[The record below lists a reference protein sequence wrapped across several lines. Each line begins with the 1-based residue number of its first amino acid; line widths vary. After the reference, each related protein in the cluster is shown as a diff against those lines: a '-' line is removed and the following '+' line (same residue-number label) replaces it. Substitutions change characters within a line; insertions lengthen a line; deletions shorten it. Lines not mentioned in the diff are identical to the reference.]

1 MNYIPSFEDFINEST
16 INEAIKDVR
25 LTEETAQMIW
35 EVILDASEEVQS
47 ATNNM
52 SYNFV
57 SGSIDVQVQNPMNE
71 LWKKIKDNKN
81 KWNIGQISIS
91 SDQALVMITEGATV
105 KGYLTCKLDINK
117 QNFKGNF
124 TSLFA
129 ISNIQSFVQQR
140 FFKHIA
146 YSAK

>member
-1 MNYIPSFEDFINEST
+1 MKHVQLFEQFVNKST
-16 INEAIKDVR
+16 INEGIKDVT
-25 LTEETAQMIW
+25 LTEPTAQMIW
-35 EVILDASEEVQS
+35 EVILDASETVQS

-57 SGSIDVQVQNPMNE
+57 SGSTDVQVQNPMNE
-71 LWKKIKDNKN
+71 LWKKIKENQN

-91 SDQALVMITEGATV
+91 SDQALVMITEGNVV
-105 KGYLTCKLDINK
+105 KGYLTCSLDINK
-117 QNFKGNF
+117 QKFKGNF

-129 ISNIQSFVQQR
+129 ISNIQNFVQQR

-146 YSAK
+146 YSR

>member
-1 MNYIPSFEDFINEST
+1 MKHIKLYEDFINEST

-25 LTEETAQMIW
+25 LTEDTAQMIW
-35 EVILDASEEVQS
+35 DVIVDASEEVQS

-57 SGSIDVQVQNPMNE
+57 SGSINVQVQNPMNE

-105 KGYLTCKLDINK
+105 KGYLTCSLDINK
-117 QNFKGNF
+117 QNFKGNS

-129 ISNIQSFVQQR
+129 IPNIQNFVQQR

>member
-1 MNYIPSFEDFINEST
+1 MKNIPTFEDFLIEGT
-16 INEAIKDVR
+16 INEGIKDVR

-47 ATNNM
+47 AKNNM

-57 SGSIDVQVQNPMNE
+57 SGSTDVQVQNPMNE

-91 SDQALVMITEGATV
+91 SDQALVMITEGPVV

-129 ISNIQSFVQQR
+129 ISNIQNFVQQR

-146 YSAK
+146 YSA

>member
-1 MNYIPSFEDFINEST
+1 MKHIKLYEEFVNESA
-16 INEAIKDVR
+16 INEAIRDVR

-35 EVILDASEEVQS
+35 EVILDAAEEVQN

-57 SGSIDVQVQNPMNE
+57 SGSTDVQVQNPMNE

-117 QNFKGNF
+117 QKFKGNF

-146 YSAK
+146 YSG

>member
-1 MNYIPSFEDFINEST
+1 MKHIKLYEEFVNEST
-16 INEAIKDVR
+16 INEAIRDVR

-35 EVILDASEEVQS
+35 SVILDAAEEVQN

-57 SGSIDVQVQNPMNE
+57 SGSTDVQVQNPMNE

-105 KGYLTCKLDINK
+105 KGYLTCTLDINK
-117 QNFKGNF
+117 QKFKGNF
-124 TSLFA
+124 TSMFA

-146 YSAK
+146 YSG

>member
-1 MNYIPSFEDFINEST
+1 MKNIPTFEDFLIEGT
-16 INEAIKDVR
+16 INEAIRDVR
-25 LTEETAQMIW
+25 LTEDTAQMIW
-35 EVILDASEEVQS
+35 SVILDAAEQVQN

-57 SGSIDVQVQNPMNE
+57 SGSTDVQVQNPMNE
-71 LWKKIKDNKN
+71 LWKKIRDNKN

-91 SDQALVMITEGATV
+91 SDQGLVLIAEGATV

-129 ISNIQSFVQQR
+129 ISSIQNFVQQR

>member
-1 MNYIPSFEDFINEST
+1 MKHIPTYDEFINEST
-16 INEAIKDVR
+16 INEAIRDVR
-25 LTEETAQMIW
+25 LTEDTAQMIW
-35 EVILDASEEVQS
+35 QVIVDAAEEVQS
-47 ATNNM
+47 ATSNL

-57 SGSIDVQVQNPMNE
+57 SGSTDVQVQNPMNE

-91 SDQALVMITEGATV
+91 SDQGLVLIAEGNVV
-105 KGYLTCKLDINK
+105 KGYLTCSLDINK
-117 QNFKGNF
+117 QKFKGNF

-129 ISNIQSFVQQR
+129 ISNIQNFVQQR
-140 FFKHIA
+140 FFKHVA

>member
-1 MNYIPSFEDFINEST
+1 MNYIPSFEEFINEST

-35 EVILDASEEVQS
+35 EVILDAAEEVQS

-91 SDQALVMITEGATV
+91 SDQALVMITEGNVV
-105 KGYLTCKLDINK
+105 KGYLTCSLDINK
-117 QNFKGNF
+117 QKFKGNF
-124 TSLFA
+124 TSMFA
-129 ISNIQSFVQQR
+129 ISSIQSFVQQR

>member
-1 MNYIPSFEDFINEST
+1 MKHVQLFEDFVNEST
-16 INEAIKDVR
+16 INEAIKDVA

-35 EVILDASEEVQS
+35 EVILNASEEVQS

-57 SGSIDVQVQNPMNE
+57 SGSTKVQVQNPMNE
-71 LWKKIKDNKN
+71 LWKKIKENKN

-91 SDQALVMITEGATV
+91 SDQALVMITEDNVV
-105 KGYLTCKLDINK
+105 KGYLTCSLDINK
-117 QNFKGNF
+117 QKFKGNS

-129 ISNIQSFVQQR
+129 IPSIQNFVQQR

-146 YSAK
+146 YSR

>member
-1 MNYIPSFEDFINEST
+1 MKHITTFENFINEGT
-16 INEAIKDVR
+16 INEAIKDIT

-35 EVILDASEEVQS
+35 KVIVDASEEVQS
-47 ATNNM
+47 AKNNM

-57 SGSIDVQVQNPMNE
+57 SGSTDVQVQNPMNE

-91 SDQALVMITEGATV
+91 SDQALVMITEGNVV
-105 KGYLTCKLDINK
+105 KGYLTCSLDINK
-117 QNFKGNF
+117 QKFKGNF

-129 ISNIQSFVQQR
+129 IPSIQSFVQQR

-146 YSAK
+146 YSR

>member
-1 MNYIPSFEDFINEST
+1 MKNIPTFEDFLIEGT
-16 INEAIKDVR
+16 INEGIKDVR

-35 EVILDASEEVQS
+35 EVILNASDEVHS

-57 SGSIDVQVQNPMNE
+57 SGSTDVQVQNPMNE

-91 SDQALVMITEGATV
+91 SDQALVMITEGNVV
-105 KGYLTCKLDINK
+105 KGYLTCSLDINK
-117 QNFKGNF
+117 QKFKGNF

-129 ISNIQSFVQQR
+129 ISKIQNFVQQR
-140 FFKHIA
+140 FFKHRA
-146 YSAK
+146 YSA

>member
-1 MNYIPSFEDFINEST
+1 MKHIPTYEEFINEST
-16 INEAIKDVR
+16 INEAIRDVR
-25 LTEETAQMIW
+25 LTEDTAQMIW
-35 EVILDASEEVQS
+35 QVIVDAAEEVQS
-47 ATNNM
+47 ATSNL

-57 SGSIDVQVQNPMNE
+57 SGSTDVQVQNPMNE

-91 SDQALVMITEGATV
+91 SDQGLVLIAEGNVV
-105 KGYLTCKLDINK
+105 KGYLTCSLDINK
-117 QNFKGNF
+117 QKFKGNF

-129 ISNIQSFVQQR
+129 ISNIQNFVQQR
-140 FFKHIA
+140 FFKHVA

>member
-1 MNYIPSFEDFINEST
+1 MKNIPTFEDFLIEGT
-16 INEAIKDVR
+16 INEGIKDVR
-25 LTEETAQMIW
+25 LTKETAQMIW

-52 SYNFV
+52 SLNFV
-57 SGSIDVQVQNPMNE
+57 SGSTDVQVQNPMNE

-91 SDQALVMITEGATV
+91 SDQALVMITEGPVV

-129 ISNIQSFVQQR
+129 ISKIQNFVQQR

-146 YSAK
+146 YSA

>member
-1 MNYIPSFEDFINEST
+1 MKNIPTFEDFLIEGT
-16 INEAIKDVR
+16 INEGIRDVR
-25 LTEETAQMIW
+25 LTKETAQMIW

-47 ATNNM
+47 AENNM

-57 SGSIDVQVQNPMNE
+57 SGSTDVQVQNPMNE

-91 SDQALVMITEGATV
+91 SDQALIMITEGNVV

-117 QNFKGNF
+117 QKFKGNF

-129 ISNIQSFVQQR
+129 ISNIQNFVQQR

-146 YSAK
+146 YSA